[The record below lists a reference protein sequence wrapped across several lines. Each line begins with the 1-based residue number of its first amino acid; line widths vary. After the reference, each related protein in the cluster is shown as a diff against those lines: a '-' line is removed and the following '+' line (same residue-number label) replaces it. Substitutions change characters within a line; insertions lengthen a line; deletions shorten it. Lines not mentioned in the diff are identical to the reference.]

1 MEYELK
7 LMNMEVRFMFLQM
20 IRKWFGRCSGMH
32 DGFLRAL
39 LSDDLEGM
47 NDYMNEVSGEMFSSF
62 DAGKKPSEKAQAE
75 RFYHGFVLGLLAQL
89 QDRCIIS
96 SNRESGFG
104 RYDIMI
110 EPKRPGDAAFII
122 EFKVVHA
129 KRKETLE
136 DGVKAALQQIEEKR
150 YETVLLSGGVEP
162 AKIRKYGFAFEGS
175 QVLIGRA

>member
-1 MEYELK
+1 MIGNLHI
-7 LMNMEVRFMFLQM
+7 
-20 IRKWFGRCSGMH
+20 IRKWFGVCRGMQ
-32 DGFLRAL
+32 DGFVKAL

-62 DAGKKPSEKAQAE
+62 DTGKKPSVKAQPE

-89 QDRCIIS
+89 QNRYVIT
-96 SNRESGFG
+96 SNRESGLG

-110 EPKRPGDAAFII
+110 EPKQAGEAAFII

-129 KRKETLE
+129 KRGETLE
-136 DGVKAALQQIEEKR
+136 DGVKAALQQIEGKR
-150 YETVLLSGGVEP
+150 YEAVLLSRGIEP
-162 AKIRKYGFAFEGS
+162 GKIRKYGFAFDGS

>member
-1 MEYELK
+1 
-7 LMNMEVRFMFLQM
+7 M
-20 IRKWFGRCSGMH
+20 IGNLHIIKKWFGVCRGMQN
-32 DGFLRAL
+32 GFLKAL

-62 DAGKKPSEKAQAE
+62 DTGKKPSEKAQPE

-89 QDRCIIS
+89 QNRYVIT
-96 SNRESGFG
+96 SNREERKASCTCLG

-110 EPKRPGDAAFII
+110 EPKQAGDAAFII

-129 KRKETLE
+129 KRGETLE
-136 DGVKAALQQIEEKR
+136 DGVKAALQQIEGKR
-150 YETVLLSGGVEP
+150 YEAVLLSRGIEP
-162 AKIRKYGFAFEGS
+162 GKIRKYGFAFDGS